1 MHLQPGSLAVH
12 LILRSVQRTTSNAYS
27 GLGSTSCLR
36 MAIQPASCWRSRPTS
51 TTSTRG
57 ILDALDI
64 VSDEETLSSSSC
76 GDESGR
82 TKSKLH
88 ARAQARRDGAM
99 EAARSAIRTAAVEVA
114 ANTAS
119 TNRMITRV
127 QRATPFGH
135 NYWRSIT
142 TVLTHCHTTTVCS
155 SDAVD
160 WADRRSSFF
169 SVRAAQSMEPRPFE
183 PYHGPEV
190 GVTWACA
197 VLLILSRRANR
208 A

>member
-119 TNRMITRV
+119 TNRSTICMSTCTTRISQLESV
-127 QRATPFGH
+127 NMHICMTPCRI
-135 NYWRSIT
+135 YRMYS
-142 TVLTHCHTTTVCS
+142 
-155 SDAVD
+155 
-160 WADRRSSFF
+160 
-169 SVRAAQSMEPRPFE
+169 P
-183 PYHGPEV
+183 
-190 GVTWACA
+190 
-197 VLLILSRRANR
+197 
-208 A
+208 